1 MLVRLLPGNVDRYPP
16 GLYET
21 MVRFVMENGTLSE
34 PERTALKQAL
44 DVSLTQAGDGDNG
57 TQG

>member
-1 MLVRLLPGNVDRYPP
+1 
-16 GLYET
+16 

-44 DVSLTQAGDGDNG
+44 DVSLTQAGDGDNA